1 MNQPIFKGAC
11 TALITPFTDNGIDL
25 PAFERLIDSQIQSGI
40 QALVVLGTTGEPPT
54 MTPQEKK
61 AAIQCCVRTAAG
73 RVPIIAGAGSNN
85 TAAAVEAAELARSL
99 KADAVLSV
107 TPYYNKCTPKG
118 LHEHYQAIASVGLPV
133 IIYNVPGRTG
143 LNITPPVLESLA
155 DISGLVAVKEASG
168 NIDQLTDMISR
179 CGERY
184 TFYSGEDGLVL
195 PMLAL
200 GAQGVISVL
209 SNILPADMQKLCEL
223 FFGKE
228 IQQAADLQIK
238 LYPLIKAL
246 FCEVNPIPV
255 KTAASLMGICSANM
269 RLPLTQMEDANR
281 ARLVSAMREY
291 GINI

>member
-1 MNQPIFKGAC
+1 M
-11 TALITPFTDNGIDL
+11 
-25 PAFERLIDSQIQSGI
+25 
-40 QALVVLGTTGEPPT
+40 LGTTGEPPT

-61 AAIQCCVRTAAG
+61 AAIQCCVSTAAG

-255 KTAASLMGICSANM
+255 KTAASLRGICSANM

>member
-1 MNQPIFKGAC
+1 MHSQR
-11 TALITPFTDNGIDL
+11 
-25 PAFERLIDSQIQSGI
+25 PA
-40 QALVVLGTTGEPPT
+40 
-54 MTPQEKK
+54 
-61 AAIQCCVRTAAG
+61 RTF
-73 RVPIIAGAGSNN
+73 
-85 TAAAVEAAELARSL
+85 
-99 KADAVLSV
+99 
-107 TPYYNKCTPKG
+107 
-118 LHEHYQAIASVGLPV
+118 GLPV

>member
-61 AAIQCCVRTAAG
+61 AAIQCCVSTAAG

-281 ARLVSAMREY
+281 ARLVSAILEY

>member
-1 MNQPIFKGAC
+1 MATKEKDTNKELEVEEIVSKSEQFIENNSKK
-11 TALITPFTDNGIDL
+11 IIYGII
-25 PAFERLIDSQIQSGI
+25 AV
-40 QALVVLGTTGEPPT
+40 ALVVGAVLGIKHGYLI
-54 MTPQEKK
+54 PQEKK
-61 AAIQCCVRTAAG
+61 AAIQCCVSTAAG

>member
-1 MNQPIFKGAC
+1 M
-11 TALITPFTDNGIDL
+11 
-25 PAFERLIDSQIQSGI
+25 
-40 QALVVLGTTGEPPT
+40 
-54 MTPQEKK
+54 KK
-61 AAIQCCVRTAAG
+61 R
-73 RVPIIAGAGSNN
+73 IIA
-85 TAAAVEAAELARSL
+85 
-99 KADAVLSV
+99 AVLAGMLIVSAGGCGNGTASSGNAV
-107 TPYYNKCTPKG
+107 DNSNGMAT
-118 LHEHYQAIASVGLPV
+118 ESSADQAIASVGLPV